1 MGIFF
6 IKFWT
11 HLVLLCL
18 NRLKLGLYLFNL
30 ALCFDH
36 FLFRFLQANCQWFN
50 FYVQSVILGSTYYD
64 LTVEGNLV
72 YLVVNDLCESFIP
85 NLQKWLSC
93 MLVRVRK
100 MASWLMFGS
109 RKIWLNIFAF
119 HHNLPI
125 AELYLV
131 LDALCGGF
139 FWIFQVIKWNV
150 LCFALDFLSRK
161 DKSAAIFLKI
171 FSSKSLRGE
180 ASNNLS

>member
-1 MGIFF
+1 LHI
-6 IKFWT
+6 
-11 HLVLLCL
+11 
-18 NRLKLGLYLFNL
+18 FNL

-36 FLFRFLQANCQWFN
+36 LLFRFLQANCQLFN
-50 FYVQSVILGSTYYD
+50 LYVQSVILRSTYYD

-72 YLVVNDLCESFIP
+72 NLVVNDLCESFIP

-109 RKIWLNIFAF
+109 WKIWLNISAF
-119 HHNLPI
+119 YHNLPI

-131 LDALCGGF
+131 LDALCGDF
-139 FWIFQVIKWNV
+139 VWIFQVIKWNV
-150 LCFALDFLSRK
+150 LCFVLCFFSRK
-161 DKSAAIFLKI
+161 DKSATIFLKC

-180 ASNNLS
+180 ASNNLFKLSPAYN

>member
-1 MGIFF
+1 MGILFS
-6 IKFWT
+6 KVWT

-18 NRLKLGLYLFNL
+18 NLLKLGLYFFDL

-36 FLFRFLQANCQWFN
+36 LLFRFLQANCQWFN
-50 FYVQSVILGSTYYD
+50 LYVQSVILGSTYYD

-72 YLVVNDLCESFIP
+72 NLVVNDLCESFLS
-85 NLQKWLSC
+85 NLQKLLSC
-93 MLVRVRK
+93 MLVRVWK
-100 MASWLMFGS
+100 MAPCLMLGS

-139 FWIFQVIKWNV
+139 VWIFQVIKWND
-150 LCFALDFLSRK
+150 LCFILCFLSRK
-161 DKSAAIFLKI
+161 DESVTIFLKI
-171 FSSKSLRGE
+171 FSSKSLRSK